1 MAEAKSRLVI
11 EISGE
16 NAKRNAEAL
25 AAALKETTKSG
36 DDASKAVKTFG
47 ENANKSS
54 QGVGALATSA
64 KKLAVVMGGYISI
77 SEAIN
82 KSDMYTGLQNRLK
95 LVTRGQIELN
105 QAMNDTFKIAQNTRQ
120 SWESAAQVY
129 QGFANNAKTLGLSME
144 HTASLTE
151 TVSKAVAISGSSTAS
166 AEAALIQFN
175 QALSSGTLRGEELNS
190 VMEQTPGLAKAIAEG
205 MGITVGQLRTVA
217 ATGSITS
224 EALVKALEKAKAS
237 VDNLFGKTDITIGQ
251 SLTVLNNEI
260 SKFVGEA
267 GQTSGASKAI
277 STSIQ
282 SLAQNLELV
291 TSALMLGGAY
301 WIGTYIPAIYKAVT
315 ASGGRIA
322 SLLNEIKVEQ
332 DAILMRQRN
341 AEATLNAA
349 QASVSSARS
358 AVASAEAK
366 VASDRTVL
374 ASEIKRI
381 QSSIEQ
387 VKAEKLLEVQR
398 LRSQVSD
405 QGRMATSTRM
415 AELQKAQASMTAE
428 LAALEARLASTT
440 VASSTEYVA
449 ARNAQ
454 TLATERLTVATAEAN
469 AAQNANTASQV
480 RNRAVATGLMGILGG
495 PAGLAG
501 IALTVGASMLLM
513 RSNTDE
519 ATDSLSL
526 QKLTVGEL
534 ANEYSKLSAAKLI
547 SEMDKLKDKSAEA
560 EDAMKSALISAQAS
574 VAPNIGNLATPKE
587 NQQYNQFKQ
596 ILADVKEGAID
607 TTSALQQMQKQGFS
621 KDQIENAQKFFAQ
634 YDESQDSFKQ
644 FGYQLALSNSY
655 LAKSSG
661 LYDETTSKISN
672 MQKEANRLSD
682 AYTKSNTVL
691 IQGAQ
696 ALIQVGANNAAS
708 TKQIKLTNDALDAFS
723 KGTLSASKLALVLK
737 SNLPID
743 QSIIQSF
750 VEQAKKVDDTKS
762 AMDKLNIELNKE
774 GKLREQYVSQHQS
787 IMGAKNAEN
796 EADAK
801 KIASQEKLNALSDK
815 YQKENLKLDYQINNL
830 KLNGGTDRGVR
841 WSEYVLKFREDN
853 KLTDYTKPL
862 TEEQSA
868 IAKLNFLK
876 QEKLRLSQE
885 ETKELEK
892 QQKILQVN
900 SKVQSLAQQ
909 YNFSGIEQKNGLTN
923 GLLSAIVMN
932 ESRGNAKA
940 YNASSGAEGAFQMLP
955 STAKQYGVKNSY
967 DVGQAAEGAAK
978 YLGYL
983 LNKFNGNLEKSIRAY
998 HAGEGNVQRGTKI
1011 GPINNQYVKDTY
1023 GYLAGINGYSGSE
1036 KNFNTSIEDQ
1046 LKLVQKTQEESLKLK
1061 AQYDTADVAR
1071 QKEHIKRMADLQ
1083 KYGLT
1088 DQMKQEQSNYEAQ
1101 TQLSKMQFDQQV
1113 NGWAWVGQQKI
1124 ANDAEVK
1131 KQLIRSSTDLTEEQK
1146 QERINGINDEAIYE
1160 LAKYKETQD
1169 AKLRVLNE
1177 TNEKELAQAKQK
1189 VLYYSLS
1196 SSQRKGQDLVN
1207 SENMAYTSNDESLK
1221 KKDED
1226 YKSQL
1231 EQRLIDQQT
1240 YDKLI
1245 EDAVRA
1251 HEENKAAIQAE
1262 YADKAKELQKS
1273 EYQSQLQI
1281 WGSLLSQGQNTWS
1294 QLTQSVK
1301 DASGEHSS
1309 AYKTMF
1315 AMQQAFSIAST
1326 LIAAHVAAAQTTAD
1340 ITLPFIGKIPAA
1352 SAILGFGYAQAGLI
1366 AAQTIAGF
1374 SEGGYTGSGG
1384 KYEPAGVVHKGEVV
1398 FSQADVA
1405 RLGGVGAVEGIR
1417 KGIKGYS
1424 DGGVIGGVSGSI
1436 SSQLSSGSQ
1445 PNITI
1450 HNYGN
1455 DEVQTSTDSNGDLMI
1470 KIGKMLDQKVDA
1482 KIDRKFRQATRQGG
1496 ELYGLK

>member
-64 KKLAVVMGGYISI
+64 KKLAVVMCGYISI

-95 LVTRGQIELN
+95 LVTRGQTELN

-166 AEAALIQFN
+166 AEAALVQFN
-175 QALSSGTLRGEELNS
+175 QALSAGTLRGEELNS
-190 VMEQTPGLAKAIAEG
+190 VMEQAPGLAKAIAEG

-224 EALVKALEKAKAS
+224 EALIKALDKSKKS
-237 VDNLFGKTDITIGQ
+237 VDELFSRTDSTIGQ
-251 SLTVLNNEI
+251 SFTILNNEVT
-260 SKFVGEA
+260 KFVGEA
-267 GQTSGASKAI
+267 GKGSGTAKSLADGIQLIANNFNTFANLGVATLMGLITTQIVKQTISMTQSIVQWNLETRAVLANNAAKMTAFTLGRSLIGVIGGPVGLGIAVAGAAASYFAMRD
-277 STSIQ
+277 STSETNEKLAEQTKTARKTREELLALQGVQKKGAVDDLKSSFEGQNKALKEANDIFNGHIIDLQNTYKFSNQVADISNRVRQGTLSQ
-282 SLAQNLELV
+282 SDAIKMLNKLDYVTPDQLRQLQQDNDTYEEKRGLVNAASEALSFFGIKTEMAGNKAQNASALVDKNSDSLDKNTIAATNAAKAQKAFFDNLNTDTDEAKFKLALLNAGYTKEVADKVAELQEAKQKVAPQGTTAIVSSSELDNIKKAMDV
-291 TSALMLGGAY
+291 TSAL
-301 WIGTYIPAIYKAVT
+301 
-315 ASGGRIA
+315 
-322 SLLNEIKVEQ
+322 
-332 DAILMRQRN
+332 
-341 AEATLNAA
+341 
-349 QASVSSARS
+349 
-358 AVASAEAK
+358 
-366 VASDRTVL
+366 
-374 ASEIKRI
+374 
-381 QSSIEQ
+381 
-387 VKAEKLLEVQR
+387 
-398 LRSQVSD
+398 
-405 QGRMATSTRM
+405 
-415 AELQKAQASMTAE
+415 
-428 LAALEARLASTT
+428 
-440 VASSTEYVA
+440 
-449 ARNAQ
+449 
-454 TLATERLTVATAEAN
+454 
-469 AAQNANTASQV
+469 
-480 RNRAVATGLMGILGG
+480 
-495 PAGLAG
+495 
-501 IALTVGASMLLM
+501 
-513 RSNTDE
+513 
-519 ATDSLSL
+519 
-526 QKLTVGEL
+526 
-534 ANEYSKLSAAKLI
+534 
-547 SEMDKLKDKSAEA
+547 KDK
-560 EDAMKSALISAQAS
+560 ED
-574 VAPNIGNLATPKE
+574 
-587 NQQYNQFKQ
+587 
-596 ILADVKEGAID
+596 
-607 TTSALQQMQKQGFS
+607 
-621 KDQIENAQKFFAQ
+621 
-634 YDESQDSFKQ
+634 
-644 FGYQLALSNSY
+644 
-655 LAKSSG
+655 
-661 LYDETTSKISN
+661 
-672 MQKEANRLSD
+672 
-682 AYTKSNTVL
+682 
-691 IQGAQ
+691 
-696 ALIQVGANNAAS
+696 
-708 TKQIKLTNDALDAFS
+708 
-723 KGTLSASKLALVLK
+723 
-737 SNLPID
+737 
-743 QSIIQSF
+743 SIT
-750 VEQAKKVDDTKS
+750 QAKR
-762 AMDKLNIELNKE
+762 N
-774 GKLREQYVSQHQS
+774 Q
-787 IMGAKNAEN
+787 
-796 EADAK
+796 
-801 KIASQEKLNALSDK
+801 
-815 YQKENLKLDYQINNL
+815 
-830 KLNGGTDRGVR
+830 
-841 WSEYVLKFREDN
+841 
-853 KLTDYTKPL
+853 
-862 TEEQSA
+862 
-868 IAKLNFLK
+868 
-876 QEKLRLSQE
+876 
-885 ETKELEK
+885 TKELEK
-892 QQKILQVN
+892 QQQILQVN

-909 YNFSGIEQKNGLTN
+909 YNFSGIEQKHGLTN

-940 YNASSGAEGAFQMLP
+940 YNASSGAQGAFQMLP
-955 STAKQYGVKNSY
+955 STAKQYGVKNSF
-967 DVGQAAEGAAK
+967 DIGQAAEGAAK
-978 YLGYL
+978 YLSYL
-983 LNKFNGNLEKSIRAY
+983 LEKFNGNLEKAIRAY
-998 HAGEGNVQRGTKI
+998 HAGEGNVERGTKL
-1011 GPINNQYVKDTY
+1011 GSVNNKYVKDAY
-1023 GYLAGINGYSGSE
+1023 SYLAGINGYSGST
-1036 KNFNTSIEDQ
+1036 KDFNSSLGDQ
-1046 LKLVQKTQEESLKLK
+1046 IKLIQKSQDDIKKLK
-1061 AQYDTADVAR
+1061 EEYDTADGKR
-1071 QKEHIKRMADLQ
+1071 QTDHIKRMADLQ

-1262 YADKAKELQKS
+1262 YADKAQDLQNS
-1273 EYQSQLQI
+1273 QYQSQLQI

-1301 DASGEHSS
+1301 NASGEQST
-1309 AYKTMF
+1309 AYKI
-1315 AMQQAFSIAST
+1315 ALAAQQAFSIAST
-1326 LIAAHVAAAQTTAD
+1326 LVSTHLAAAQVLAD
-1340 ITLPFIGKIPAA
+1340 PSALTLAQKMTYASMITGM
-1352 SAILGFGYAQAGLI
+1352 GYANAGLI

-1384 KYEPAGVVHKGEVV
+1384 KYETAGVVHKGEVV

-1424 DGGVIGGVSGSI
+1424 DGGVVGGVSSSI
-1436 SSQLSSGSQ
+1436 SSQLSSSQQQGDVNIEVNVTGSGTTTSGGNTNNQ
-1445 PNITI
+1445 KQLGQMIGNAVRTI
-1450 HNYGN
+1450 
-1455 DEVQTSTDSNGDLMI
+1455 I
-1470 KIGKMLDQKVDA
+1470 
-1482 KIDRKFRQATRQGG
+1482 RQEQRQGG
-1496 ELYGLK
+1496 LLSK